1 MAKTTI
7 EKITEVE
14 EQIRQF
20 ENRRK
25 ELIQQQKEE
34 ARKERTH
41 RICKRGGLLESM
53 LPDTIPLSD
62 EQFKTFM
69 EKTML
74 TDFTRRILDGLTAQN
89 AAAAVAPQTAEMAAQ
104 GNTTSIAKP
113 AETAQESRTSENADE
128 DNSTRVSG

>member
-7 EKITEVE
+7 EIITEVE

-53 LPDTIPLSD
+53 LPDTIPLTD
-62 EQFKTFM
+62 EQFNIFL
-69 EKTML
+69 EKTIKTPFALKML
-74 TDFTRRILDGLTAQN
+74 D
-89 AAAAVAPQTAEMAAQ
+89 AVKTQVIEASGKKPEDTQ
-104 GNTTSIAKP
+104 GKA
-113 AETAQESRTSENADE
+113 
-128 DNSTRVSG
+128 G

>member
-89 AAAAVAPQTAEMAAQ
+89 AATAAPQTAGAAAQ
-104 GNTTSIAKP
+104 GNTAPTAKP
-113 AETAQESRTSENADE
+113 AGTTQESGAGGNVGE